1 MTVRPVRHSSAAVRV
16 VRHSSGAV
24 SIEPVDA
31 DLETEAVGTSLE
43 NEAVGM
49 VLRAFG
55 DSVVAISGAEVEE
68 AKSRHP
74 SAWHPHPRPRLHP
87 TPKGTAA

>member
-1 MTVRPVRHSSAAVRV
+1 MTVRPLRHSIAAVRV

-31 DLETEAVGTSLE
+31 DLED
-43 NEAVGM
+43 EAVGM

-55 DSVVAISGAEVEE
+55 DSVVAISCAEVEE

-87 TPKGTAA
+87 APKGTAA

>member
-31 DLETEAVGTSLE
+31 DLEDEAVD
-43 NEAVGM
+43 M

-55 DSVVAISGAEVEE
+55 DSVVAISFAEVEQ

-74 SAWHPHPRPRLHP
+74 SAWQPHPRPRLHP
-87 TPKGTAA
+87 APKGTAA